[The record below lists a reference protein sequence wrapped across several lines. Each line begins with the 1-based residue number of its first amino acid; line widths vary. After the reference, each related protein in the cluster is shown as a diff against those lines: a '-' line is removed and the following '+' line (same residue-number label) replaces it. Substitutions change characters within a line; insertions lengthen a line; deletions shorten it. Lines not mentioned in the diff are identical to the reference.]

1 MQGTIAL
8 TYFPCAWCQPFNHS
22 IDLIWF
28 VTCLSHL
35 GEKILI
41 MNIISVQI
49 SKSVASCTKDVCR
62 SFFQIPRI
70 LPLLLE
76 NNENSVST

>member
-1 MQGTIAL
+1 MEGTIAL

-35 GEKILI
+35 GEKITD
-41 MNIISVQI
+41 NEYNFS
-49 SKSVASCTKDVCR
+49 SN
-62 SFFQIPRI
+62 FQI
-70 LPLLLE
+70 LY
-76 NNENSVST
+76 